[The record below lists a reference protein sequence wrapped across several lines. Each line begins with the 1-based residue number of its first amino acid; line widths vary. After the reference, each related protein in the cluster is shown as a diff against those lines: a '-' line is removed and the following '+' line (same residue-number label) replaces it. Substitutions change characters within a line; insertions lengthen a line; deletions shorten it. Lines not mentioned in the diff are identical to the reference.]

1 MTTTDTLRDAILDD
15 DLHVTPGVF
24 DALSAT
30 IAEREGFDSV
40 YLGGYATGAATA
52 ATEPMLT
59 LTEMCDRAREITH
72 ATDLPLAVDGGAGY
86 GHPAHTYR
94 AVREFAKTGVSAVHI
109 EDQVYPKRL
118 HYHEGVKHIVPTEE
132 MVAKVEA
139 AAEAVESMPE
149 DVVVVARTDAGR
161 GQRRETEDE
170 DVGDVLERVQAYLD
184 AGAEVAMVFPRSME
198 ELRYVVDGA
207 SGPVMF
213 PVIEGYTPYPTTE
226 ELDEAGVDWA
236 VYPITPTVAATRALV
251 DSYRSIRDAG
261 VTGVDPHR
269 FEDVRGYIE
278 ECIDLPTYY
287 DIEER
292 AGYKGYEG
300 TPDTKQ

>member
-1 MTTTDTLRDAILDD
+1 MTPTDTLRAAIRDD

-30 IAEREGFDSV
+30 IAEREGFESV
-40 YLGGYATGAATA
+40 YLGGYSTGAATA

-59 LTEMCDRAREITH
+59 LTEMCDRAREIAH

-118 HYHEGVKHIVPTEE
+118 HYHEGVKHVVPTAE

-139 AAEAVESMPE
+139 AAEAVESMPD

-161 GQRRETEDE
+161 GQRRETEGE
-170 DVGDVLERVQAYLD
+170 GIGDVVERAEAYLD
-184 AGAEVAMVFPRSME
+184 AGAEVAMAFPRSTS
-198 ELRYVVDGA
+198 ELRRLVEDT
-207 SGPVMF
+207 SGPILF

-226 ELDEAGVDWA
+226 ELADIGVDWA
-236 VYPITPTVAATRALV
+236 VYPITSTVAATTALV
-251 DSYRSIRDAG
+251 ESYRSLRDTG
-261 VTGVDPHR
+261 KTGVDPDR
-269 FEDVRGYIE
+269 FEDVRGYVE
-278 ECIDLPTYY
+278 DCIGLPTYY

-292 AGYKGYEG
+292 SGYKGYEG